1 MVMIWA
7 CLLAAGWGACALMAQ
22 RLLPVTSYEAAKLLD
37 GGDAQRKLLALS
49 FRYAL
54 ERLGMYDRLQ
64 LQLGEL
70 HGKLLIV
77 KGSTWSLEATRLHAA
92 SAVGVGYAAACI
104 GAGVGAAGD
113 EPVICL
119 LGLLLGVLLPVVK
132 WREPAKL
139 VERRKQDMLIAL
151 PDVLSKLTL
160 LLAAGETMQRALTR
174 CIVRVPGKPD
184 HPLHEEL
191 AKACEAVRNGESFA
205 AAMESFS
212 RRCALQEVSLF
223 TTTLLLNYRRGGDK
237 LVLSLKELTY
247 SLWERRKAI
256 ARSRGEEASSK
267 LVFPLVGIF
276 VVLMMLVAS
285 PAVLL
290 MGW

>member
-7 CLLAAGWGACALMAQ
+7 CLLTAGWGVFALMAR
-22 RLLPVTSYEAAKLLD
+22 RLPASSREAVRRLD
-37 GGDAQRKLLALS
+37 GGEAQRQLLMLP
-49 FRYAL
+49 FRYVL
-54 ERLGMYDRLQ
+54 GVTGMYDKLQ

-77 KGSTWSLEATRLHAA
+77 KGSAWTLESTRLHAA
-92 SAVGVGYAAACI
+92 SAAGVGYAAACI
-104 GAGVGAAGD
+104 GAWIGAAGD
-113 EPVICL
+113 ELAICL
-119 LGLLLGVLLPVVK
+119 LGLLLGVLLPVIK
-132 WREPAKL
+132 WREPARL
-139 VERRKQDMLIAL
+139 VGRRKQDMLIAL

-174 CIVRVPGKPD
+174 CIVREPGKPV
-184 HPLHEEL
+184 HPLHDEL

-276 VVLMMLVAS
+276 VVLMILVAS

>member
-1 MVMIWA
+1 MVIVWT
-7 CLLAAGWGACALMAQ
+7 CLLAAGWTAFALMAR
-22 RLLPVTSYEAAKLLD
+22 RLPSSSREAAKLLD
-37 GGDAQRKLLALS
+37 GGDAQRQLLALP

-54 ERLGMYDRLQ
+54 ERIGMYERLQ

-70 HGKLLIV
+70 HGKLLII
-77 KGSTWSLEATRLHAA
+77 KGGSWSLEATRLHAA
-92 SAVGVGYAAACI
+92 SAVGMGYAAACI
-104 GAGVGAAGD
+104 GAGLGAAGG
-113 EPVICL
+113 EPAICL
-119 LGLLLGVLLPVVK
+119 IGLLLGALLPVVK
-132 WREPAKL
+132 WREPARL
-139 VERRKQDMLIAL
+139 VARRKQDMLIAL

-174 CIVRVPGKPD
+174 CIVRVPGRPV
-184 HPLHEEL
+184 HPLHDEL

-276 VVLMMLVAS
+276 VVLMILVAS